1 MRPLKKSVSITI
13 DSDLLE
19 KVKIIAELDDRS
31 FSQVVNLALKEYVRK
46 NDIKKRQ

>member
-19 KVKIIAELDDRS
+19 KVKVIAELDDRS
-31 FSQVVNLALKEYVRK
+31 YSQVVNLALKEYVKK

>member
-19 KVKIIAELDDRS
+19 KVKVIAELDDRS
-31 FSQVVNLALKEYVRK
+31 FFSGCEFSAEGICQKERY
-46 NDIKKRQ
+46 

>member
-19 KVKIIAELDDRS
+19 KVKVIAELDDRS
-31 FSQVVNLALKEYVRK
+31 FSQVVNLALKEYVKK
-46 NDIKKRQ
+46 NDIKKLQ

>member
-31 FSQVVNLALKEYVRK
+31 FSQGVNLALKEYVRK

>member
-19 KVKIIAELDDRS
+19 KVKIIAEHDDRS

>member
-1 MRPLKKSVSITI
+1 MCPLKKSVSITI

>member
-31 FSQVVNLALKEYVRK
+31 FSQVVNLALKENVRK

>member
-31 FSQVVNLALKEYVRK
+31 FSQVVNLALKE
-46 NDIKKRQ
+46 

>member
-19 KVKIIAELDDRS
+19 KVKVIAELDDRS
-31 FSQVVNLALKEYVRK
+31 FSQVVNLALKEYVKK

>member
-19 KVKIIAELDDRS
+19 KVKVIAELDDRS
-31 FSQVVNLALKEYVRK
+31 FSQVVNLALKDYVKK

>member
-1 MRPLKKSVSITI
+1 MRPLKKSVGITI

-19 KVKIIAELDDRS
+19 KVKVIAELDDRS
-31 FSQVVNLALKEYVRK
+31 FSQVVNLALKEYVKK

>member
-19 KVKIIAELDDRS
+19 KVKVIAELDDRS
-31 FSQVVNLALKEYVRK
+31 FSQVVNLALKEYGKK

>member
-13 DSDLLE
+13 DSALLE
-19 KVKIIAELDDRS
+19 KVKVIAELDDRS
-31 FSQVVNLALKEYVRK
+31 FSQVVNLALKEYVKK

>member
-1 MRPLKKSVSITI
+1 MRPLKKSVSIAI

>member
-19 KVKIIAELDDRS
+19 KVKVIAELDDRS
-31 FSQVVNLALKEYVRK
+31 FSQVVNLALMEYVKK

>member
-19 KVKIIAELDDRS
+19 KVKVIAELDDRS
-31 FSQVVNLALKEYVRK
+31 FSQVVNLALTEYVKK

>member
-19 KVKIIAELDDRS
+19 KVKIIAELDDRW

>member
-31 FSQVVNLALKEYVRK
+31 FSQVVNLALKEYVIK

>member
-31 FSQVVNLALKEYVRK
+31 FSQVVNLALKDYVRK